1 MEEIFFNNKKFI
13 SYITNKEIKAFINRL
28 SNELNQKYRNKKILF
43 IGVLNGCIP
52 FMDDLICCLNI
63 NYDVD
68 YVKLSSYTGQ
78 KRGKIVFEKENKIK
92 DFKLYDEIII
102 IEDIID
108 SGSTIIFLKNYFK
121 DIKSKLKIVSL
132 LVKNNTDSLCEWYG
146 FKIENKFVIG
156 YGMDINNLFRDLKDI
171 YIEKDEEKK

>member
-1 MEEIFFNNKKFI
+1 M
-13 SYITNKEIKAFINRL
+13 
-28 SNELNQKYRNKKILF
+28 
-43 IGVLNGCIP
+43 
-52 FMDDLICCLNI
+52 
-63 NYDVD
+63 
-68 YVKLSSYTGQ
+68 
-78 KRGKIVFEKENKIK
+78 
-92 DFKLYDEIII
+92 